1 MTTQQAATVL
11 SVLKRADS
19 ERRGDWRAYERLK
32 SALANIGLR
41 PDEYES
47 AVRRLARALHI

>member
-19 ERRGDWRAYERLK
+19 ERRGDYRVYERLK
-32 SALANIGLR
+32 AMLAGIGLK

-47 AVRRLARALHI
+47 AVRRLARALNI